1 MVDTLIIDGTPP
13 DRPKVIRNFE
23 VGEDVLVMRD
33 VPNLTFFDLVNPL
46 RGGAGG
52 QLLIEQVDD
61 NTVIRLPDGVNATT
75 LATLKGVNAD
85 DLIASPES
93 FRIESPGNTIINW
106 NELTFDAVRTSQP
119 GGPGT

>member
-1 MVDTLIIDGTPP
+1 MVETIIVNGT
-13 DRPKVIRNFE
+13 RPSIPRVIRNFE
-23 VGEDVLVMRD
+23 VGEDVLVMRN

-46 RGGAGG
+46 RAGSGG
-52 QLLIEQVDD
+52 QLAIEQVND
-61 NTVIRLPDGVNATT
+61 NTVIRLPDGVNART
-75 LATLKGVNAD
+75 LATLVGVNAD